1 MTVIRV
7 MTDSIKSYQSQVKG
21 VQWLIHGD
29 IKSRAIT
36 LSPITLLNQLR
47 LGNMP

>member
-1 MTVIRV
+1 MTTIRV

-21 VQWLIHGD
+21 IQWLISID

-36 LSPITLLNQLR
+36 QSSITLLNQLR